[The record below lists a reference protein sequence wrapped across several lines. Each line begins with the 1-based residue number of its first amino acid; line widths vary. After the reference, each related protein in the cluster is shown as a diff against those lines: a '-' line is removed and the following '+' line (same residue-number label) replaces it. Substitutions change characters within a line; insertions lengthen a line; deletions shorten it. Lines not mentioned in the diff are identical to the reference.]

1 MKADLP
7 ERILAEIAKASGQRP
22 ARAPDVLAMVG
33 GAEPDFWAAV
43 EQLYRERRINTAHIQ
58 KKGDPEPWLA
68 LWPTGLPLGNGT
80 WTSNSHT
87 ALFVKPR
94 ADDLFQAFAP
104 RSTPKP
110 AVAPKPAPAKKP
122 ETKKEPVMDTPTN
135 ARRAHGA
142 LQADLAKHLAGVCK
156 ADAWRVSQLAEKL
169 ADEPQKIRF
178 AVKALVDKGE
188 LRVIEVQNGGRTAAA
203 YYDAATEPAIEAAA
217 PAAQP
222 EEPVPPT
229 VVTAAAEVLTAIADA
244 STAPASAP
252 EVAAPTVD
260 RRAPQPLY
268 REGDLTVAE
277 IPLPVVTDRW
287 ACSPRATEPERD
299 IEFALWSDGRL
310 DIVDGDELFQIPPG
324 ATKRLALLLG
334 VPGNNLYPQT
344 GA

>member
-1 MKADLP
+1 MSIDLP
-7 ERILAEIAKASGQRP
+7 ERILAKIAKATGQRP

-33 GAEPDFWAAV
+33 GAEPAFWAAV

-58 KKGDPEPWLA
+58 KTGEPEPWLA
-68 LWPTGLPLGNGT
+68 LWPTGLTPSSAG

-104 RSTPKP
+104 RSAPKP
-110 AVAPKPAPAKKP
+110 AVAPKPAPAKKT
-122 ETKKEPVMDTPTN
+122 ETKKEPVMDMPTN
-135 ARRAHGA
+135 ARRAHGT
-142 LQADLAKHLAGVCK
+142 LQAELAKHMSGVCK
-156 ADAWRVSQLAEKL
+156 ADAWRVAQLAEKL
-169 ADEPQKIRF
+169 FDEPQNIRF
-178 AVKALVDKGE
+178 ALKALVAKGE
-188 LRVIEVQNGGRTAAA
+188 LAVIEVQNGGRTAAA
-203 YYDAATEPAIEAAA
+203 YYDPATEPAPASLTEKPV
-217 PAAQP
+217 PAA
-222 EEPVPPT
+222 
-229 VVTAAAEVLTAIADA
+229 VVTAAAEALTAIADA
-244 STAPASAP
+244 STAAAEAP

-260 RRAPQPLY
+260 RRAPKPLY

-287 ACSPRATEPERD
+287 ACAPRAAEPERD

-334 VPGNNLYPQT
+334 VPGAPIFPQT